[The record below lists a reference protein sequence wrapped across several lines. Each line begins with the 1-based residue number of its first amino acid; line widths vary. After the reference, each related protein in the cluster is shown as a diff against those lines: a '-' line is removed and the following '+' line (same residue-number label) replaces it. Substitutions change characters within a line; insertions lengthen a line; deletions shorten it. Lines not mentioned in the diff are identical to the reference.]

1 VRLNGLLGGGNFGG
15 DSDSDGDG
23 DISRRTVIESRC
35 ERRVGRGEMEG
46 RLEEDLL
53 WTAPAISSVA
63 GRLRSGRELRL
74 ACKEIFGCSW
84 NKTRRRGMETRMN
97 RITRHRGQENNGKN
111 GRMDSED

>member
-53 WTAPAISSVA
+53 WTAPAISSVE
-63 GRLRSGRELRL
+63 GKLRSGRELDSL
-74 ACKEIFGCSW
+74 AKKSLDAHGTKLVDEEW
-84 NKTRRRGMETRMN
+84 R
-97 RITRHRGQENNGKN
+97 QE
-111 GRMDSED
+111 